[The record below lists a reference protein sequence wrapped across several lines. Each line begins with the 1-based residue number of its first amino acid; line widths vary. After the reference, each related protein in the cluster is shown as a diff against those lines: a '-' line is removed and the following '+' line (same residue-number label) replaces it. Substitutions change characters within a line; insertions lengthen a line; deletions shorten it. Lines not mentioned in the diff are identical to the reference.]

1 MVTKFESNVATQIPK
16 TKAAQE
22 PRLPWDVS
30 SENLMG
36 APVELRAEKAPL
48 GTRAVFLIALL
59 VIFFVSM
66 LSICLFIVN
75 DNKKAQMTA
84 WEKEEAATLLQNDLK
99 QVQSE
104 KRALE
109 ETTTQ
114 LKKQVDTLNTQQG
127 TFMTVIENLSRT
139 NTESADD
146 NRDAPK
152 RSSSS
157 FWR

>member
-16 TKAAQE
+16 TKVTQE
-22 PRLPWDVS
+22 PRLPWEVS
-30 SENLMG
+30 RDNLVD
-36 APVELRAEKAPL
+36 APGVLRAEKALL

-59 VIFFVSM
+59 VIFFVST

-75 DNKKAQMTA
+75 DNKKAQMAA
-84 WEKEEAATLLQNDLK
+84 WEKEETATLLQSDLK
-99 QVQSE
+99 QAQSE

-109 ETTTQ
+109 ETATQ
-114 LKKQVDTLNTQQG
+114 LKKQVDTLNTQQE

-139 NTESADD
+139 NTDSADD
-146 NRDAPK
+146 VKNAPK
-152 RSSSS
+152 RPSNS